1 MPTIIKVEYHKKGR
15 RIYGAFIWQDNGVNV
30 YLAFRKHSDIY
41 TDRKGKLSLAMR
53 EGFAAWAID
62 YSTLVAA
69 RAKNMK
75 FIGVKLKDT
84 GDMYFTPI
92 ERYFDRKLT
101 RTINYT
107 SRGGSLQKILPLK
120 AFKVVRAEPSL

>member
-1 MPTIIKVEYHKKGR
+1 
-15 RIYGAFIWQDNGVNV
+15 
-30 YLAFRKHSDIY
+30 
-41 TDRKGKLSLAMR
+41 MR

-62 YSTLVAA
+62 YSTLVAT
-69 RAKNMK
+69 RGKNRK
-75 FIGVKLKDT
+75 LIGGKLMGT
-84 GDMYFTPI
+84 GDRNFSPI